1 MGCILITTNSRGIP
15 YLSTTNVTVTDT
27 SVDLAVGFRRLEPI
41 GEFNI
46 RIANQIPADA
56 TATLPIRLT
65 MFGTARDLVFF
76 NGDPVTVADLDGT
89 GVIKVFNDR
98 LNGIFQIMSVTA
110 PATA

>member
-1 MGCILITTNSRGIP
+1 MGCFNITTNSRGIP

-27 SVDLAVGFRRLEPI
+27 TVDLALGFRRLEPF
-41 GEFNI
+41 GEFNL

-65 MFGTARDLVFF
+65 MFGTAKELTYF

-98 LNGIFQIMSVTA
+98 ANGILQIMSVTA
-110 PATA
+110 PAA

>member
-1 MGCILITTNSRGIP
+1 MGWFSITTNSRGIP

-27 SVDLAVGFRRLEPI
+27 SVDLAVGFRRLEPM
-41 GEFNI
+41 GEFNV
-46 RIANQIPADA
+46 RIANQIPSDA
-56 TATLPIRLT
+56 TASLPIRLT
-65 MFGTARDLVFF
+65 MFGSARDLTFF

-98 LNGIFQIMSVTA
+98 LNGIFQLMSVTA

>member
-1 MGCILITTNSRGIP
+1 MGCFNITTNSRGIP

-27 SVDLAVGFRRLEPI
+27 SVDFALGFRRMEPI
-41 GEFNI
+41 GEFNV

-65 MFGTARDLVFF
+65 MFGTARDLVYF

-98 LNGIFQIMSVTA
+98 ANGIFQIMSVTA